1 MLLYFCHICEPYI
14 DRENDESLAHDGEFK
29 PNLKNSIM
37 FIYQWWLQTS
47 VIFVNYTGRPFM
59 LSVSENTTL
68 KRMIMFMFAM
78 ATAITFDVSPELR
91 EYLELVPFPT
101 EEFQMTIIKC
111 LSADLTVCWTIE

>member
-1 MLLYFCHICEPYI
+1 
-14 DRENDESLAHDGEFK
+14 
-29 PNLKNSIM
+29 
-37 FIYQWWLQTS
+37 
-47 VIFVNYTGRPFM
+47 M

-111 LSADLTVCWTIE
+111 LSADLAVCWTIE